1 MTTSKARVVPVVLLL
16 LPLDVL
22 VALSLLL
29 TDALGVL
36 VWALG
41 RTPPPSARI
50 RLPNATVQILNWDG
64 KHLLEESIPAALE
77 AVGRVE
83 GDHEVVVVDNGSTD
97 GSVDFVRERYPG
109 VRVVSLDRNY
119 RFTGGNNR
127 GLQTSSRDV
136 VVFLN
141 NDMIVDPDFLAPLL
155 GGFRDPAVFAMT
167 SQVFFWDK
175 NRRREET
182 GKTRARYEN
191 GFFRMWHDEVGSD
204 EEHAD
209 AIPVFW
215 CGGGSCAF
223 DRGKYLAI
231 GGLDTLFDPFY
242 VEDTDISYQAWKRG
256 WKCLLAPS
264 SHVVHRHRATNKP
277 KFGENFVDNTI
288 RRNQYLFIWKN
299 VTETRLMV
307 EHLLGLPRIHARL
320 IAAGET
326 GFEVRAFLR
335 AVARL
340 PFACWRRIRC
350 LPYYRVSDSE
360 VLRVS
365 NEDAPGG
372 GFEPASASRQQR

>member
-1 MTTSKARVVPVVLLL
+1 MTSDKARAIAVALLL
-16 LPLDVL
+16 LPLDVV

-36 VWALG
+36 VRAPVRTLPRSG
-41 RTPPPSARI
+41 RLRRPS
-50 RLPNATVQILNWDG
+50 ATVQILNWDG
-64 KHLLEESIPAALE
+64 KHLLDESVPAAIE
-77 AVGRVE
+77 AVKRVE
-83 GDHEVVVVDNGSTD
+83 GNHEVVVVDNGSTD

-141 NDMIVDPDFLAPLL
+141 NDMIVDPDFLPPLL
-155 GGFRDPAVFAMT
+155 GGFRDRAVFAVT

-182 GKTRARYEN
+182 GKTRARFEN
-191 GFFRMWHDEVGSD
+191 GFFRMWHDEVWD
-204 EEHAD
+204 HEEHAD

-215 CGGGSCAF
+215 GGGGSCAF
-223 DRGKYLAI
+223 DREKYIAI

-264 SHVVHRHRATNKP
+264 SHVVHRHRATNMP
-277 KFGENFVDNTI
+277 RFGENFVDNTI

-299 VTETRLMV
+299 LTETRLII
-307 EHLLGLPRIHARL
+307 EHLMRLPWIHGRL
-320 IAAGET
+320 IAAGEA

-335 AVARL
+335 AVVRL
-340 PFACWRRIRC
+340 PLACWRRIRC
-350 LPYYRVSDSE
+350 LPYYLVSDSE
-360 VLRVS
+360 VLRIS
-365 NEDAPGG
+365 NEDVPGG
-372 GFEPASASRQQR
+372 GFKPASASPESR

>member
-29 TDALGVL
+29 THALGVL
-36 VWALG
+36 VRALG
-41 RTPPPSARI
+41 RTPPPSAGI
-50 RLPNATVQILNWDG
+50 RRTDATVQILNWDG

-191 GFFRMWHDEVGSD
+191 GFFRMWHDEVGD

-277 KFGENFVDNTI
+277 KFGEDFVDNTI
-288 RRNQYLFIWKN
+288 RRNQYLFVWKN

-350 LPYYRVSDSE
+350 LPYYLVSDSE

>member
-1 MTTSKARVVPVVLLL
+1 MTTSKTRVVPVVLLL

-36 VWALG
+36 VRALG
-41 RTPPPSARI
+41 RTPPASVRI
-50 RLPNATVQILNWDG
+50 RRPDATVQILNWDG

-141 NDMIVDPDFLAPLL
+141 NDMIVDPDFLPPLL
-155 GGFRDPAVFAMT
+155 AGFRDPAVFAMT

-223 DRGKYLAI
+223 DRDKYLAI

-277 KFGENFVDNTI
+277 RFGENFVDNTI

-299 VTETRLMV
+299 VTETRRMV

-340 PFACWRRIRC
+340 PFACWRRFRC
-350 LPYYRVSDSE
+350 LPYYLGSDSE

-365 NEDAPGG
+365 NEDEPGG

>member
-41 RTPPPSARI
+41 RTPLPSARI

-64 KHLLEESIPAALE
+64 KDLLEESIPAALE

-175 NRRREET
+175 SRRREET

-191 GFFRMWHDEVGSD
+191 GFFRMWHDEVGRD

-223 DRGKYLAI
+223 DRSKYLAI

-307 EHLLGLPRIHARL
+307 AHLLGLPRIHAHL

-335 AVARL
+335 AVVRL

-372 GFEPASASRQQR
+372 CFEPASASRQQR

>member
-1 MTTSKARVVPVVLLL
+1 MTTSKPLTVPIVLSL

-22 VALSLLL
+22 VALGLLL
-29 TDALGVL
+29 TDATGVL
-36 VWALG
+36 VRALS
-41 RTPPPSARI
+41 RTPRSLNRCPRHS
-50 RLPNATVQILNWDG
+50 ATVQILNWNG

-77 AVGRVE
+77 AVKSVE
-83 GDHEVVVVDNGSTD
+83 GDHELAVVDNGSTD
-97 GSVDFVRERYPG
+97 GSVDFVRERYPE
-109 VRVVSLDRNY
+109 VRLVLLDRNY

-127 GLQTSSRDV
+127 GLQTSSRDI

-141 NDMIVDPDFLAPLL
+141 NDMVVDPGFLPPLL
-155 GGFRDPAVFAMT
+155 AGFRDPAVFAMT

-191 GFFRMWHDEVGSD
+191 GFFTMWHDEVASD
-204 EEHAD
+204 EESAD
-209 AIPVFW
+209 GIPVFW
-215 CGGGSCAF
+215 GGGGSCAF
-223 DRGKYLAI
+223 NREKYLEI

-277 KFGENFVDNTI
+277 KFGEDFVDNTI

-299 VTETRLMV
+299 LTETRLMV
-307 EHLLGLPRIHARL
+307 EHLMCLPRIHARL
-320 IAAGET
+320 IAAGEA

-350 LPYYRVSDSE
+350 LPYYLVSDSK
-360 VLRVS
+360 VLRAS
-365 NEDAPGG
+365 NEDVPGG
-372 GFEPASASRQQR
+372 GFEPASASPEQR

>member
-1 MTTSKARVVPVVLLL
+1 MTTSKTRVVPVVLLL

-36 VWALG
+36 VRALG
-41 RTPPPSARI
+41 RTPPASVRI
-50 RLPNATVQILNWDG
+50 RPPDATVQILNWDG

-77 AVGRVE
+77 AVGRVA

-127 GLQTSSRDV
+127 GLETSSRDV

-141 NDMIVDPDFLAPLL
+141 NDMIVDPDFLPPLL
-155 GGFRDPAVFAMT
+155 AGFRDPAVFAMT

-277 KFGENFVDNTI
+277 RFGENFVDNTI

-299 VTETRLMV
+299 VTETRRMV

-340 PFACWRRIRC
+340 PFACWRRFRC
-350 LPYYRVSDSE
+350 LPYYLVSDSE

-365 NEDAPGG
+365 NEDEPGG

>member
-41 RTPPPSARI
+41 RIPPPSARI
-50 RLPNATVQILNWDG
+50 RRPNATVQILNWDG

-141 NDMIVDPDFLAPLL
+141 NDMIVDPDFLPPLL

-231 GGLDTLFDPFY
+231 GGLDTLFNPFY

-277 KFGENFVDNTI
+277 KFGEDFVDNTI

-299 VTETRLMV
+299 VTETRLLV

-350 LPYYRVSDSE
+350 LPYYLLSDSE